1 MIKETEGN
9 RREQDRKEKEETI
22 KNENK
27 QGQKKSQDKN
37 VKNVKIDWPV
47 MNKLSMRD
55 LAKKINPKL
64 LLPWGCEETPCTIPT
79 HKGKHTCR

>member
-1 MIKETEGN
+1 
-9 RREQDRKEKEETI
+9 
-22 KNENK
+22 
-27 QGQKKSQDKN
+27 

-64 LLPWGCEETPCTIPT
+64 MLPWGCEETPWTIPT
-79 HKGKHTCR
+79 HKGKHKWR